1 MDERARVQH
10 LIFGAR
16 TTQLLY
22 VAVATGILDLL
33 AEHPQAADELAAATG
48 ADAGALRRVLR
59 ALAAIDVVS
68 DEGGTYALTGVGEA
82 VRSLR
87 AMALN
92 AGQPYVWRAWGEL
105 LHSVR
110 TGETAFDHVYGESVW
125 DYRAKNPEESKVFD
139 AFMTE
144 ATRGVDE
151 TIVSGFDFGR
161 FSHIVDV
168 AGGAGAFITAIVR
181 KYPAVRGTLFDQA
194 HVVPADGPFEI
205 AAGSFFEDAI
215 PRAADAY
222 VLKWILHDWDDDRA
236 VAILRN
242 VADAMRPGGHVLVVE
257 RDLADAAA
265 VWVDLQMLVMVGGR
279 ERTEAEYA
287 ALFEQAGLDP
297 VGVTRVGAGHAVF
310 EAQKTSGA
318 APASRSGSRD

>member
-1 MDERARVQH
+1 VDELTRVRQ

-33 AEHPQAADELAAATG
+33 TEQPQTADGLAAATG
-48 ADAGALRRVLR
+48 ADSGALRRVLR
-59 ALAAIDVVS
+59 ALAAIEVVNE
-68 DEGGTYALTGVGEA
+68 EGDAYTLTGVGEG
-82 VRSLR
+82 VHSLR

-125 DYRAKNPEESKVFD
+125 EYRAKHPEESKVFD

-161 FSHIVDV
+161 FTHIVDV
-168 AGGAGAFITAIVR
+168 AGGAGAFLQAILR
-181 KYPAVRGTLFDQA
+181 QYPAVRGTLFDQP
-194 HVVPADGPFEI
+194 HVVPTDGPFEI
-205 AAGSFFEDAI
+205 AVGSFFEDLI
-215 PRAADAY
+215 PRGADAY
-222 VLKWILHDWDDDRA
+222 VLKWILHDWDDDR
-236 VAILRN
+236 VVVILRN
-242 VADAMRPGGHVLVVE
+242 VAAAMPPGAHVLVVE

-279 ERTEAEYA
+279 ERTDAEYA
-287 ALFEQAGLDP
+287 GLFKKAGLAP
-297 VGVTRVGAGHAVF
+297 VAVTRVGAGHAVF
-310 EAQKTSGA
+310 EAQKG
-318 APASRSGSRD
+318 

>member
-1 MDERARVQH
+1 VDELTRVRH

-22 VAVATGILDLL
+22 VAVATGIVDLL
-33 AEHPQAADELAAATG
+33 AEHPHTADELAAASG
-48 ADAGALRRVLR
+48 VDAGALRRVLR
-59 ALAAIDVVS
+59 ALAVIDVVS
-68 DEGGTYALTGVGEA
+68 EEGDAYALTAAGEA

-87 AMALN
+87 ATALN
-92 AGQPYVWRAWGEL
+92 AGQPYIWRAWGEL

-110 TGETAFDHVYGESVW
+110 TGDTAFDHVYGESVW
-125 DYRAKNPEESKVFD
+125 DYRAKHPEESKVFD

-168 AGGAGAFITAIVR
+168 GAGAGAFLATIVR
-181 KYPAVRGTLFDQA
+181 RYPSVRGTLFDQP

-205 AAGSFFEDAI
+205 AAGSFFENVI

-242 VADAMRPGGHVLVVE
+242 VADAMPSGGHVLAVE
-257 RDLADAAA
+257 RDLDDAAA
-265 VWVDLQMLVMVGGR
+265 VWADLQMLVMVGGR

-287 ALFEQAGLDP
+287 TLFEQAGLDP

-310 EAQKTSGA
+310 EARKA
-318 APASRSGSRD
+318 

>member
-1 MDERARVQH
+1 VDDLTQVRH

-33 AEHPQAADELAAATG
+33 AEHPQDPDDLAAATG
-48 ADAGALRRVLR
+48 TDAGALRRVLR
-59 ALAAIDVVS
+59 ALAVIDVVS
-68 DEGGTYALTGVGEA
+68 EEGDMYALTGVGE
-82 VRSLR
+82 VLRSLR

-125 DYRAKNPEESKVFD
+125 EYRAKHPEESKVFD

-151 TIVSGFDFGR
+151 AIVSGFDFGR
-161 FSHIVDV
+161 FSHVVDV
-168 AGGAGAFITAIVR
+168 AGGAGAFLTAILR
-181 KYPAVRGTLFDQA
+181 QYPAVRGTLFDQP
-194 HVVPADGPFEI
+194 HVVPTDGPFEI
-205 AAGSFFEDAI
+205 AAGSFFKEVF
-215 PRAADAY
+215 PREADAY

-236 VAILRN
+236 IAILRN
-242 VADAMRPGGHVLVVE
+242 VAHAMRPGTHVLVVE
-257 RDLADAAA
+257 RDFADAAA
-265 VWVDLQMLVMVGGR
+265 VWIDLQMLVMVGGR
-279 ERTEAEYA
+279 ERSDAEYA

-310 EAQKTSGA
+310 EAQKPARREGAPGSFSSG
-318 APASRSGSRD
+318 

>member
-1 MDERARVQH
+1 MDELTRVRQ

-33 AEHPQAADELAAATG
+33 AEHPQTADELAAATG

-59 ALAAIDVVS
+59 ALALIDVVTE
-68 DEGGTYALTGVGEA
+68 DGDAYTLTGVGET

-87 AMALN
+87 ATALN
-92 AGQPYVWRAWGEL
+92 AGQPYIWRAWGEL

-110 TGETAFDHVYGESVW
+110 TGDTAFDHVYGESVW
-125 DYRAKNPEESKVFD
+125 DYRAKHPEESKVFD

-144 ATRGVDE
+144 ATHGVDE
-151 TIVSGFDFGR
+151 TIVSSFDFGR
-161 FSHIVDV
+161 FGHIVDV
-168 AGGAGAFITAIVR
+168 AGGAGAFITAIMR
-181 KYPAVRGTLFDQA
+181 QYPAVRGTLFDQP

-205 AAGSFFEDAI
+205 AAGSFFEDVI

-236 VAILRN
+236 AAILRN

-318 APASRSGSRD
+318 AAPPRR